1 MSINLSR
8 NTRLWVSTIDKDG
21 VHTAANTFE
30 LPVQE
35 GYSLSQSVSTVDV
48 SVEEAG
54 AAPIRGS
61 KRFNSS
67 LDPVDWSI
75 ATYIT
80 PYLDNT
86 DHFVV
91 DMLLWHSLA
100 SSRDNEPDFDNTG
113 GNSKV
118 KGDGTS
124 FTVDFANNAAHVL
137 TELYLYFKID
147 NQFYYI
153 NKCQVSQAEISIDIT
168 DIAMV
173 SWSGQGLTYSPI
185 PNPAFFTSGTAGVYD
200 STSSTSGYVR
210 IPTNKDYL
218 VNKLTIMTM
227 NADVAPGG
235 NTNNAY
241 NIPITS
247 GSITINNNITY
258 LTPNTLAEV
267 DSPIG
272 SFAGSFEVTGTIEA
286 YLKGVTNG
294 DGDINSVPY
303 GTADLLDHMLADVQG
318 SVTNAAE
325 IVFKVGGGTG
335 ARAEFTIPLAHLS
348 VPDISVDDVVSTS
361 IEFKGIPSS
370 ADLASGT
377 EISVMMKAK
386 D

>member
-8 NTRLWVSTIDKDG
+8 NTRLWISTIDKDG
-21 VHTAANTFE
+21 THTAANTFE

-54 AAPIRGS
+54 VAPIRGS
-61 KRFNSS
+61 KRFNSA

-80 PYLDNT
+80 PYLDSS
-86 DHFVV
+86 DHFTV
-91 DMLLWHSLA
+91 DMLLWHALA

-113 GNSKV
+113 GDSKV
-118 KGDGTS
+118 KGDADS
-124 FTVDFANNAAHVL
+124 FTVDFSNNAAHVL

-173 SWSGQGLTYSPI
+173 SWSGQGLSYAPI
-185 PNPAFFTSGTAGVYD
+185 SNPSFFTTGTAAVYD
-200 STSSTSGYVR
+200 SGSVDSGYVK
-210 IPTNKDYL
+210 IPNNKDYL

-227 NADVAPGG
+227 KADVAPGG
-235 NTNNAY
+235 SSNNSY

-286 YLKGVTNG
+286 YLKGVTGGNG
-294 DGDINSVPY
+294 NTTPY

-325 IVFKVGGGTG
+325 IVFKVGGATG

-386 D
+386 A